1 MMGKFVGIAALF
13 GFGLL
18 VSGCTP
24 CGDWSKFNSFPG
36 ACHSSGAV
44 K

>member
-1 MMGKFVGIAALF
+1 MAKVLRIAAVFAL
-13 GFGLL
+13 GLAA
-18 VSGCTP
+18 SACTP

-36 ACHSSGAV
+36 ACHSSEA